1 MLDQSAARPT
11 EPVATGSKPVI
22 TRIQIFPVK
31 SLDPIEVE
39 RSRILASGALEFDR
53 AWAIFDSTG
62 GYVNGK
68 RHAAVHR
75 LRSRI
80 DPFSLELALR
90 SGGTQDPRE
99 AKFHIENE
107 RRPLEKWLEKYFGFP
122 VTLREDTDLG
132 FPDDLESPGPTI
144 ISVGTLTEIGRWFG
158 LSIDDVRK
166 RFRANI
172 EIDGVPPFWEDRLF
186 GPPGT
191 RVRFR
196 IGDVVFDG
204 INPCQRCVVPPRD
217 AETGISDDTF
227 VRRFTDLRERT
238 LPYWST
244 RERFNHF
251 YRVAI
256 NTRLASTEHGD
267 VVRIGDEVE
276 ILDPAPAR
284 STFSAQRTPQ
294 QDYWAGELIVTEVRA
309 ETPSVKTFRMQNCDG
324 KSLPF
329 SFFAG
334 QFLAV
339 SVNSGAESLQRCYTI
354 SSSPSEREYCE
365 ITVKRDGRASSLLHD
380 IYVAGSR
387 LQVSGPMGRFTFNG
401 DDAIAV
407 AMIAGGVGLT
417 PLMSK
422 LRFLRDTG
430 WPGRID
436 LIYSAR
442 SGQDVIFE
450 KELRELERTAENI
463 DVHITV
469 TGDDPQWRG
478 ARGRLN
484 AGKLGA
490 LVPNIT
496 DSVVH
501 ICGPTDMAAATQKM
515 LHELGVE
522 DSRIEME
529 SFGGPH
535 SSRTAS
541 GVEHEVNFA
550 RSRRSVA
557 VENSQT
563 ILEAALAAGISLDHG
578 CRAGVCGRCKTLILE
593 GEVTIDCDFVLT
605 PEQKARRIILTCQA
619 RAAGPLTVDC

>member
-1 MLDQSAARPT
+1 MLDQSAEQPT
-11 EPVATGSKPVI
+11 ATVATAAKAVI

-31 SLDPIEVE
+31 SLDPLEVE
-39 RSRILASGALEFDR
+39 RSRVLGSGALEFDR
-53 AWAIFDSTG
+53 TWAIFDTTG

-80 DPFSLELALR
+80 DPFSHELALR
-90 SGGTQDPRE
+90 SGGTQDLEE
-99 AKFHIENE
+99 AKFHIERE
-107 RRPLEKWLEKYFGFP
+107 RHPLEKWLGKYFGFP
-122 VTLREDTDLG
+122 VTLRDDTGLG

-144 ISVGTLTEIGRWFG
+144 ISVGTLAEIGRWFS

-166 RFRANI
+166 RFRTNI

-191 RVRFR
+191 SVRFR

-217 AETGISDDTF
+217 AETGINDDTF

-256 NTRLASTEHGD
+256 NTRLASTERGD
-267 VVRIGDEVE
+267 VVRVGDELE

-284 STFSAQRTPQ
+284 STLVAQQTPQ
-294 QDYWAGELIVTEVRA
+294 QEYWAGELVVTEVRV
-309 ETPSVKTFRMQNCDG
+309 ETPSVKSFRLQNPDG

-339 SVNSGAESLQRCYTI
+339 SLSSGAEGLQRCYTI
-354 SSSPSEREYCE
+354 SSSPSKRDYCE
-365 ITVKRDGRASSLLHD
+365 ITVKRDGRVSSLLHD
-380 IYVAGSR
+380 TYAAGSR
-387 LQVSGPMGRFTFNG
+387 LQVSGPMGRFTFN
-401 DDAIAV
+401 DEDADEIV
-407 AMIAGGVGLT
+407 MVAGGVGLT

-422 LRFLRDTG
+422 LRYLRDTR

-442 SGQDVIFE
+442 SGREVIFE
-450 KELRELERTAENI
+450 EELRELAQIAANI
-463 DVHITV
+463 HVQVTV
-469 TGDDPQWRG
+469 TGDDLAWLG
-478 ARGRLN
+478 ARGRLD
-484 AGKLGA
+484 AGRLAA

-496 DSVVH
+496 DRLVH
-501 ICGPTDMAAATQKM
+501 ICGPTEMAAATQKM
-515 LHELGVE
+515 LRELGVS

-529 SFGGPH
+529 SFGRPR
-535 SSRTAS
+535 SSPAA
-541 GVEHEVNFA
+541 GADEHEVNFA
-550 RSRRSVA
+550 WSQRSVTA
-557 VENSQT
+557 ASGQT
-563 ILEAALAAGISLDHG
+563 ILDAALAAGISLDHG
-578 CRAGVCGRCKTLILE
+578 CRAGVCGRCKTILLE
-593 GEVTIDCDFVLT
+593 GDVTIDCDFVLT
-605 PEQKARRIILTCQA
+605 SEQKARGIILTCQA
-619 RAAGPLTVDC
+619 HAAGTVIVDC